1 MEKARTKVAARIN
14 CQLAECQSRLMSAG
28 GLTGEALTE
37 LSEHTNKLV
46 GLRAIIHK
54 SPTWPF
60 RNVSSVVRVVL
71 AAMSPLLYFVL
82 NEMIRTYILPILG
95 IE

>member
-1 MEKARTKVAARIN
+1 
-14 CQLAECQSRLMSAG
+14 MSAG